1 MPTKTRREKLP
12 PEKALLRVSTTLPAY
27 LDLSRNGTRQVIER
41 GELPVIR
48 IGKRAKAVSKA
59 DADAWIAKRRNGGA

>member
-1 MPTKTRREKLP
+1 MPTKVRKERP

-48 IGKRAKAVSKA
+48 IGKRARAVAKA
-59 DADAWIAKRRNGGA
+59 DADAWIAKRRSGGA